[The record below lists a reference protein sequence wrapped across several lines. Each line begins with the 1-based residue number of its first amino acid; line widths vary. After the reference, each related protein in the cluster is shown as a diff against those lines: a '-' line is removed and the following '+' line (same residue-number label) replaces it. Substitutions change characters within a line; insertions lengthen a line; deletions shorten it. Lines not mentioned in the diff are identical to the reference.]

1 MPDVRSMLDKEF
13 LYHFDLDG
21 RDVSVC
27 IDRVTPGEVPGE
39 NGKKSRKPLVYFK
52 GKNKPLA
59 LNITNIRTIAAITGS
74 FDSARWV
81 GAWITLYPTTTQ
93 FGPRTVECIRVRPS
107 APKRGKPAPT
117 EPVQAEGPS
126 SSDTLTREPGADG

>member
-1 MPDVRSMLDKEF
+1 MLDKEF

-52 GKNKPLA
+52 NKNKPLA

-107 APKRGKPAPT
+107 APKRGKTSTVLDPNQGEPASS
-117 EPVQAEGPS
+117 QPS
-126 SSDTLTREPGADG
+126 QCDTLTREPGADG